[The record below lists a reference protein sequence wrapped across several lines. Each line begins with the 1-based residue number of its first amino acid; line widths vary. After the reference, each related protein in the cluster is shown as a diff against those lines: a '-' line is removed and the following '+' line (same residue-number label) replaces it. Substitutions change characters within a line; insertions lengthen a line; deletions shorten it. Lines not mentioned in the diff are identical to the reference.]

1 MSAAMLVFVLAVATG
16 VLQILLPM
24 LGVHIP
30 GYTVG

>member
-1 MSAAMLVFVLAVATG
+1 MIVFALAVATG
-16 VLQILLPM
+16 ILRLLLPM